1 MRINECL
8 NAVHKLIPIF
18 IRIVRYVLFLSL
30 CLNNSWHVQIGFIL
44 IPSLGKSAEWVLKGA
59 PEKCLFTSNNSHIK
73 QQCFHFE
80 FWKNMISVKTNWKL
94 FESSNYCNS
103 KSEVF
108 HGKGESSNSRFY
120 VNQLVCWPFSD
131 CKRQLHDGLCP
142 NIKLANNFGLK
153 IKNNNFH
160 LKYP

>member
-1 MRINECL
+1 
-8 NAVHKLIPIF
+8 
-18 IRIVRYVLFLSL
+18 
-30 CLNNSWHVQIGFIL
+30 
-44 IPSLGKSAEWVLKGA
+44 
-59 PEKCLFTSNNSHIK
+59 
-73 QQCFHFE
+73 
-80 FWKNMISVKTNWKL
+80 MISVKTNWKL
-94 FESSNYCNS
+94 FESSNHCIS

-120 VNQLVCWPFSD
+120 KKKMEVEILDFIKQLVCWPFSD

-153 IKNNNFH
+153 IKNNKFH